1 MNEACAYAE
10 GTPRGFIG
18 KYRLVWRSEH
28 FTVTDDKG
36 KIAYFNTR
44 DKAEC
49 AAWRVK
55 HKIEQPT
62 LLRYGELAS
71 MEPTE
76 REKVFGADGTI
87 YRNGKAVKVERKRAA
102 A

>member
-1 MNEACAYAE
+1 MNEAMAYAE
-10 GTPRGFIG
+10 GTPKGFIG

-49 AAWRVK
+49 AAWRAK
-55 HKIEQPT
+55 HKIEQSVMV
-62 LLRYGELAS
+62 RDGEKLSVARS
-71 MEPTE
+71 EA
-76 REKVFGADGTI
+76 EKVFGAIFRKGRKI
-87 YRNGKAVKVERKRAA
+87 EVERKERAA
-102 A
+102 